1 MVSRDTEFPGLAA
14 GCIQRPFV
22 GQADPVRTLMG
33 DTSQKDVVT
42 AALFQPLDICSW
54 QRLLPVVRPPFCVVF
69 TLIVR
74 LVGQMNTQ
82 SPVVQREVQ
91 VKIAPTCSNSH
102 PPLVD
107 RKGVV

>member
-54 QRLLPVVRPPFCVVF
+54 QRLLPIVAFPLCVVF
-69 TLIVR
+69 
-74 LVGQMNTQ
+74 
-82 SPVVQREVQ
+82 
-91 VKIAPTCSNSH
+91 
-102 PPLVD
+102 PLVVSLI
-107 RKGVV
+107 G